1 MPHYIGQTRVTR
13 STRADAGARDA
24 VLHGLDG
31 SQPPSG
37 LRSFDGKSSGYRTN
51 GYAVRC
57 SRSRNAES
65 ALSGLSDL
73 RFWTQAGE
81 QTRATSKEF
90 TNTSN
95 GPEMNLEAVTYRVT
109 FPRENHFRTS
119 TGQVL
124 L

>member
-1 MPHYIGQTRVTR
+1 MVLPAIPGRTVKYNYERYETANSKKTVVICRGRRIKNKKVRYHEDTRTRVTR

-73 RFWTQAGE
+73 RFCNM
-81 QTRATSKEF
+81 S
-90 TNTSN
+90 
-95 GPEMNLEAVTYRVT
+95 L
-109 FPRENHFRTS
+109 
-119 TGQVL
+119 
-124 L
+124 